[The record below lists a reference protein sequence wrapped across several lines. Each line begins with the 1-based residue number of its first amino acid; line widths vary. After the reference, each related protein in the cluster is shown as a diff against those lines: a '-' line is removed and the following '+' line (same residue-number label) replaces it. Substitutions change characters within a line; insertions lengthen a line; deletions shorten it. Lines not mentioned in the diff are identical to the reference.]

1 MRHILQAIQIRPGTR
16 EITPCARTYRPQRC
30 HISLLGR
37 TGAGRDSQRGWRNI
51 LWHYV
56 PVAFPLTTPFF
67 ILSSLPSVTPH
78 HKSSPGRGVTDC
90 PSAVAANWGLS
101 VSGQLLPRAR
111 AGHTERDG
119 VARQGGLPGSCTWA
133 EVLATTNPARSP
145 GAPCTPVRPKMNR
158 PRLRV
163 VAFSGSFS
171 WLASP
176 APLRRRQSER
186 RDRTG
191 RTRTDERDCKKKVER
206 KPPERPIQPRENEG

>member
-1 MRHILQAIQIRPGTR
+1 MRHILQNIQIRPGAR

-30 HISLLGR
+30 HISLQ
-37 TGAGRDSQRGWRNI
+37 GRDSQRGWRNI

-111 AGHTERDG
+111 TRGTRRGTGSHDRAASPGL
-119 VARQGGLPGSCTWA
+119 ARELRSWRRQTLPGPS
-133 EVLATTNPARSP
+133 VH
-145 GAPCTPVRPKMNR
+145 PVRP
-158 PRLRV
+158 
-163 VAFSGSFS
+163 SD
-171 WLASP
+171 
-176 APLRRRQSER
+176 RR
-186 RDRTG
+186 
-191 RTRTDERDCKKKVER
+191 
-206 KPPERPIQPRENEG
+206 